1 MIFDFRV
8 FVGQSFDGTM
18 QAAGDLLQRMDN
30 LGIEM
35 ALVAPFRTLLY
46 NLDQANA
53 SLATVVRIVWDRLI
67 AAARIDPWQPTAVD
81 SLRRAVDTHGM
92 RALFLHPWEETFRID
107 LPRVD
112 PLMAFAEERKLPVLV
127 MSGFPWLS
135 EALQVRKLAA
145 RWPAVPIVMSNGGQ
159 INISG
164 LGQADATLA
173 LAACP
178 NLYIDTA
185 GIYRQDFI
193 EETVE
198 AFGAER
204 VLFGSGAPYFDQR
217 YEIKRVLVA
226 KVKEEER
233 ELMLGGNAMRLLG
246 L

>member
-18 QAAGDLLQRMDN
+18 QAAGDLLHRMDS

-35 ALVAPFRTLLY
+35 ALVAPFRPLAY

-53 SLATVVRIVWDRLI
+53 SLATVVNIVWDRLI
-67 AAARIDPWQPTAVD
+67 AAARIDPWQPTGVD
-81 SLRRAVDTHGM
+81 TLRRAVDTHGM

-107 LPRVD
+107 LPQLD
-112 PLMAFAEERKLPVLV
+112 PLMAFAAGRKLPVLV
-127 MSGFPWLS
+127 MSGFPWVS
-135 EALQVRKLAA
+135 EALQVRKLAT
-145 RWPAVPIVMSNGGQ
+145 RWPEVQIVMSNGGQ

-173 LAACP
+173 LASYP

-217 YEIKRVLVA
+217 YEIRRVQVA

-233 ELMLGGNAMRLLG
+233 ELMLGGNAKRLLG